1 MKGSMDYWLAQSLSL
16 VFYIITLVIYN
27 RARKEYVGGKIG
39 AAIKLIMVFLAVLFL
54 SDFVDYFFI
63 LILPLGQDTIL
74 ILKILLKLIAIGVLF
89 FGGLRFFMREPAAT
103 AKIRQPVPLKKA
115 AAEPAQPP
123 LPAPEPSVD
132 TTLEPEDVAQT
143 LPALGRY
150 EILEQ
155 IGKGAMGIV
164 YKGRDPKLQRLTAIK
179 TIRFIDDFD
188 EDQVDEIKKQF
199 YREAE
204 VVAKLSHPNI
214 VTVYD
219 VGEDLDLSYLAME
232 YLEGESLEKYTKE
245 GNLLP
250 IRKCIDI
257 IKQVCDALAY
267 AHNHG
272 IVHRDIKPANIMLLR
287 DGQVKVTDFGIAR
300 VSTSSRTRT
309 GIVKGTPYYMSPEQT
324 KGLKITGPSDIFS
337 LGVVFYQLLT
347 GRLPFTGDNLAAIMY
362 QTTMVD
368 PDPPTTFNPKIDAA
382 TVAIL
387 NRALEKGLDER
398 YQTAKQM
405 GSHLRL
411 LGQKLDADKPVEV
424 EVEDAIDFQ
433 TEDVPF
439 EPASEIEMGS
449 EPELDFSDLE
459 HALYTEDTYETSKP
473 HLPEDQPDQQEDLD
487 LSDLKKPEEINKK
500 AKEFSDLMLQGEAQF
515 FEVETG
521 EELPGPEEEL
531 SLAEKAKPKRKA
543 SVWTKLQGLAT
554 PKTEVIS
561 KYKLP
566 IAISCALILIVAT
579 SLYYF
584 WQRSRIHDTKIP
596 HQSKKSPQVHNIK
609 EIQKKQEQERLARIQ
624 QQKEQERL
632 AKLEKEKEKARLA
645 KIEAEKKKEQERL
658 AKIEAE
664 KKKEQERLA
673 KIEAEKKKEQERLA
687 KIAAEKKKEQE
698 RLAKIESAR
707 IDALKLKQMNKIDR
721 LLVSAEDSLKL
732 KNYLDSKNNYDT
744 ALKMVED
751 SIFKD
756 DKIFIK
762 YKKQI
767 EDALKNEDI
776 VYGSKGYIKFR
787 EEWVTP
793 DKREK
798 ILYQEDFIKYKGNFI
813 KYLELKN
820 IIKQL
825 TYPKVQSFLTSKYSG
840 QSVHK
845 KQITFQKI
853 TLNEN
858 TALSSHF
865 TVVYRWEVWTFTELG
880 EGSCSLGI
888 SYSPKKDDWEITKG
902 CE

>member
-1 MKGSMDYWLAQSLSL
+1 MKSGMDYWLAQSLSL
-16 VFYIITLVIYN
+16 VFYIITLAVYN

-63 LILPLGQDTIL
+63 VILPLAQDTIL

-89 FGGLRFFMREPAAT
+89 FGGLRFFMREPSAT
-103 AKIRQPVPLKKA
+103 ATVRQPAPLKKA
-115 AAEPAQPP
+115 AAEPPQRH
-123 LPAPEPSVD
+123 LPAPERSAD
-132 TTLEPEDVAQT
+132 STIALEDVTQT

-250 IRKCIDI
+250 IRKCIDVI
-257 IKQVCDALAY
+257 RQVCDALDY

-272 IVHRDIKPANIMLLR
+272 IVHRDIKPANIMLLK
-287 DGQVKVTDFGIAR
+287 DGLVKVTDFGIAR

-309 GIVKGTPYYMSPEQT
+309 GIVKGTPFYMSPEQT
-324 KGLKITGPSDIFS
+324 KGMKITGPSDIFS

-368 PDPPTTFNPKIDAA
+368 PEPPTTYNPKIDAA
-382 TVAIL
+382 TAAIL
-387 NRALEKGLDER
+387 KRALEKGLDER
-398 YQTAKQM
+398 YHTAKQM

-411 LGQKLDADKPVEV
+411 LGQKLDADTPVEI
-424 EVEDAIDFQ
+424 EVDTAIDLQ
-433 TEDVPF
+433 TDDVPL
-439 EPASEIEMGS
+439 ESAAEIETGY
-449 EPELDFSDLE
+449 EQDLDFSDLE
-459 HALYTEDTYETSKP
+459 HALYTEDAYEKETVADTEDIGPAPDPHEISKP
-473 HLPEDQPDQQEDLD
+473 SVPETLRGQKEAFYA
-487 LSDLKKPEEINKK
+487 SDLKQPEESDKK
-500 AKEFSDLMLQGEAQF
+500 TKELSDLMLQAEARF

-521 EELPGPEEEL
+521 EEHPEPEDEMG
-531 SLAEKAKPKRKA
+531 LAEKAKPKTKA
-543 SVWTKLQGLAT
+543 PVWARLQGLKM
-554 PKTEVIS
+554 PKTEALS
-561 KYKLP
+561 KFKRP
-566 IAISCALILIVAT
+566 IAISFFLLLVVST

-584 WQRSRIHDTKIP
+584 WLSRRTHDARIP
-596 HQSKKSPQVHNIK
+596 QLSKEPPQVHNIK
-609 EIQKKQEQERLARIQ
+609 EIQKQREQERLAKIK

-632 AKLEKEKEKARLA
+632 AKIEQEKEKQRLA
-645 KIEAEKKKEQERL
+645 KIEEEKKKEQERL
-658 AKIEAE
+658 AKIEEE

-673 KIEAEKKKEQERLA
+673 KIEQ
-687 KIAAEKKKEQE
+687 
-698 RLAKIESAR
+698 AR
-707 IDALKLKQMNKIDR
+707 TEALKLKEINKIDR
-721 LLVSAEDSLKL
+721 ILVSAKDSLKL
-732 KNYLDSKNNYDT
+732 KNYLDSKNRYDT

-756 DKIFIK
+756 DRIFLK
-762 YKKQI
+762 YKKEI

-776 VYGSKGYIKFR
+776 VYGSKGFIKFR
-787 EEWVTP
+787 GKWITP

-798 ILYQEDFIKYKGNFI
+798 ILFQEGYVKYKGEFI

-820 IIKQL
+820 IIKEV
-825 TYPKVQSFLTSKYSG
+825 TYPKVQSFLSSKYSG
-840 QSVHK
+840 QNVHK
-845 KQITFQKI
+845 KQINFKNL
-853 TLNEN
+853 TLTEN

-865 TVVYRWEVWTFTELG
+865 TVFYRWEVWTFNELG
-880 EGSCSLGI
+880 EGTCSLEI
-888 SYSPKKDDWEITKG
+888 SYHVKKDDWEITKG
-902 CE
+902 CD